1 LLAFDSWGFNRVNPK
16 NKGMISLTPGLFF
29 NAETAE
35 ILAENAEKNSMIV
48 FFRVF
53 RVEKKL
59 ITIFGSKVCIS
70 LKIRWK

>member
-1 LLAFDSWGFNRVNPK
+1 
-16 NKGMISLTPGLFF
+16 MISLTPGLFF

-53 RVEKKL
+53 CEEFRVFRVEKN
-59 ITIFGSKVCIS
+59 
-70 LKIRWK
+70 

>member
-1 LLAFDSWGFNRVNPK
+1 
-16 NKGMISLTPGLFF
+16 MISLTPGLFF

-35 ILAENAEKNSMIV
+35 ILAENAENNSMIV

-59 ITIFGSKVCIS
+59 KTIFESKVCNSHKFKEPGKSEGCSQI
-70 LKIRWK
+70 LWGHL